1 MKAII
6 PAAGIAAFELVGAG
20 WAAGR
25 PEARELPE
33 VTVVANRVET
43 PLGKVGSAF
52 SSLEVEMLEGRGVVT
67 LEEALRHVPGTGIGS
82 EGGQRGSISALRLRG
97 SESDHTLLLIDG
109 MRVTDANVTPFNLL
123 GSETL
128 LGYSQVH
135 VLRGPQSALYG
146 SEAIGGVVSLDTRV
160 GSGEGRQRIFGEMGS
175 FGTLRG
181 GAELQGEFNG
191 VRWYAG
197 GSLERTSNDRPFN
210 DFEQSQAALRVETD
224 LSADTVAGL
233 TARSWMSE
241 FENPGSTAPFASR
254 AVDERDAYLLTGY
267 VDHVFSDHLRSR
279 VVAGYYREDF
289 EERGLFPFESE
300 AEKVSLDLR
309 NVVSWG
315 DQHETV
321 AGGLLEWS
329 SFRSTGTPVDE
340 DGWLSGLYLNHLW
353 QPFDPDAHPELG
365 ELTLSLGGRWEHLE
379 RWDDVFT
386 WRTTGS
392 WRTPVDG
399 VRLHGSYGTG
409 FRAPSY
415 FELYGAIPAFNFVG
429 NPDLKAERSRGWD
442 AGVEWK
448 PSEGLVLDVTW
459 FQNRIEDLIDF
470 TPVNVGKATTR
481 GIEVSAA
488 GNLFSDWLSWRGSF
502 TWLDASDDTTG
513 LQLVRRARHRASI
526 DLQAEPLEGLVV
538 GVGGTYADGVV
549 DNDFSVFPALR
560 KQLDEIILLR
570 AYGRYDLTERV
581 SVHARI
587 ENMLDLDYEEVANY
601 PGRGLGAYGGVDI
614 RW

>member
-1 MKAII
+1 MRAII
-6 PAAGIAAFELVGAG
+6 LAAGLAVLEMVGAG
-20 WAAGR
+20 SAAGR
-25 PEARELPE
+25 PEAQELPE

-43 PLGKVGSAF
+43 PLDNVGSTF
-52 SSLEVEMLEGRGVVT
+52 SSLEVELLERRGVVT

-97 SESDHTLLLIDG
+97 SEADHTLLLIDG

-123 GSETL
+123 GGETL
-128 LGYSQVH
+128 LGYSQVQ

-160 GSGEGRQRIFGEMGS
+160 GSREGRQRVFGEVGS

-181 GAELQGEFNG
+181 GAELQGELNG
-191 VRWYAG
+191 VRWYVG
-197 GSLERTSNDRPFN
+197 GSHEQTSNDRSFN

-224 LSADTVAGL
+224 LSADSVVGM
-233 TARSWMSE
+233 TARFWMSE
-241 FENPGSTAPFASR
+241 LENPGSTGPFASR
-254 AVDERDAYLLTGY
+254 AVDERNASLLTGY
-267 VDHVFSDHLRSR
+267 VDHVFSDRLRSK

-289 EERGLFPFESE
+289 EERGPFPFESE

-309 NVVSWG
+309 NVVNWG
-315 DQHETV
+315 DRHETV
-321 AGGLLEWS
+321 VGGLLEWS
-329 SFRSTGTPVDE
+329 AFHSTATPVDE
-340 DGWLSGLYLNHLW
+340 EGWLTGLYVNHLW
-353 QPFDPDAHPELG
+353 QPFESTANPGLSG
-365 ELTLSLGGRWEHLE
+365 LTLSLGGRWEHLE

-392 WRTPVDG
+392 WSTPVEG

-429 NPDLKAERSRGWD
+429 NPNLKAEHSRGWD
-442 AGVEWK
+442 VGVEWQ
-448 PSEGLVLDVTW
+448 PNEGLVLDLTW
-459 FQNRIEDLIDF
+459 FQNRIENLIDF
-470 TPVNVGKATTR
+470 TPVNVGEATTR
-481 GIEVSAA
+481 GLEVSAA
-488 GNLFSDWLSWRGSF
+488 GNLFNDWLSWRGSY
-502 TWLDASDDTTG
+502 TWLDATDDSTG
-513 LQLVRRARHRASI
+513 QRLVRRARHRASI
-526 DLQAEPLEGLVV
+526 DLQAEPFEGLVV

-560 KQLDEIILLR
+560 KQLDEAVLLR
-570 AYGRYDLTERV
+570 AYGRLGLNEHV
-581 SVHARI
+581 SVHARV
-587 ENMLDLDYEEVANY
+587 ENLLDLDYEEVANY
-601 PGRGLGAYGGVDI
+601 PGRGLGVYGGVDV